1 MKKFFVSILGLSIIL
16 AFSSCGPNDDEPQE
30 PKEEVFVSK
39 TLENRK
45 VILEEYTGINCG
57 YCPDGHRR
65 ADSLSKLWPNQ
76 FWAINIH
83 AGNLAAAYTTNEG
96 TTLFNSFGVSAIPT
110 GAVSREL
117 VNLGDNKYAYAIN
130 RGAWGYVAEQLFNQK
145 AYANVA
151 AKTTIKK
158 STRQLTCKVQVYFTD
173 SVTVAE
179 GKNFVNIVLLQ
190 DNIWGAQVNGETF
203 YPAMYDKN
211 TGKYKHNHM
220 LRTFITGVSGEAIPK
235 NKKGELYSK
244 TFTYTIP
251 ETISNEA
258 VVIDDLSVLVFVSQA
273 DPTQAMKITKVED
286 MPRIINA
293 CKSSIKIE

>member
-1 MKKFFVSILGLSIIL
+1 M
-16 AFSSCGPNDDEPQE
+16 
-30 PKEEVFVSK
+30 
-39 TLENRK
+39 
-45 VILEEYTGINCG
+45 
-57 YCPDGHRR
+57 
-65 ADSLSKLWPNQ
+65 
-76 FWAINIH
+76 
-83 AGNLAAAYTTNEG
+83 
-96 TTLFNSFGVSAIPT
+96 
-110 GAVSREL
+110 
-117 VNLGDNKYAYAIN
+117 
-130 RGAWGYVAEQLFNQK
+130 
-145 AYANVA
+145 
-151 AKTTIKK
+151 
-158 STRQLTCKVQVYFTD
+158 
-173 SVTVAE
+173 
-179 GKNFVNIVLLQ
+179 LQ
-190 DNIWGAQVNGETF
+190 DNIWGAQANGEAF

>member
-16 AFSSCGPNDDEPQE
+16 AFSSCGPNDEPQE
-30 PKEEVFVSK
+30 PEEEVFVSK
-39 TLENRK
+39 TPENRK
-45 VILEEYTGINCG
+45 VILEEYTGTNCG
-57 YCPDGHRR
+57 FCPDGHRR

-76 FWAINIH
+76 FWSINIH
-83 AGNLAAAYTTNEG
+83 AGQYAAAYKTSEG
-96 TTLFNSFGVSAIPT
+96 DILNTSFGVGGYPS
-110 GAVSREL
+110 GVVSREL
-117 VNLGDNKYAYAIN
+117 INLGNNEYVYPIN

-158 STRQLTCKVQVYFTD
+158 STRELTCKVQVYFTD

-190 DNIWGAQVNGETF
+190 DNIWGAQANGEAF

-273 DPTQAMKITKVED
+273 DPTQATKITKVED